1 MKLSKAV
8 KPISYL
14 KSKTADA
21 IREVNEN
28 HDVIVITQNGEAK
41 AVLQDITDYEQ
52 TQESLALMKM
62 LSQSIT
68 SYQKGNHKSAKQ
80 ALSSVRRRIR
90 ETGY

>member
-1 MKLSKAV
+1 MKFSKAV

-28 HDVIVITQNGEAK
+28 HAVMVITQNGEAK

-52 TQESLALMKM
+52 TQESLALMKI
-62 LSQSIT
+62 LSQSIN
-68 SYQKGNHKSAKQ
+68 SYQKGQHRSARQ
-80 ALSSVRRRIR
+80 ALSSVRKRIKDI
-90 ETGY
+90 EY